1 MQRCDRIFLTMTRRV
16 GVLCLIVAACL
27 GAARPALAQDL
38 GNCKTSK
45 QWTLDRL
52 TKDHWKL
59 IGQVEIYCDDQ
70 SFSADEIEGF
80 NDTHQMIATGNV
92 VFTHGTSRI
101 AADRMEYNTQT
112 KTGTFFNAT
121 GTATL
126 KDQAPQRPG
135 RPAQP
140 TPKSLFG
147 TQEPDVYFYGEKVS
161 KIGNEKYRITKGGFT
176 TCVQPTPRWQLTS
189 GTVVLNLERYAF
201 LTNSFLRVKSVP
213 VLYLPVMYYPI
224 NKEDRATGF
233 LLPIYGSSTIRG
245 QTLSNAFFWAI
256 NRSHDATFFY
266 DWYSTTGQGIGS
278 EYRYIA
284 SPGSEGQ
291 IRFYNLREHTAEYTD
306 DDGTLT
312 TVPERTSYQ
321 VQGSLSQR
329 LGRSFRARGRVNYF
343 SDITVQ
349 QTYNQ
354 NVYNATQRQRV
365 VNGSVSG
372 VVGSWNLTGSFDR
385 SEFFYGTTQ
394 STVRGGTPRVLVQRA
409 EKPLF
414 GSPVYFLM
422 SAEAVHLLAE
432 RKTSSATVDQSVTRF
447 DLFPRVR
454 LPFTKWQFLTIST
467 SAAFRETFWT
477 EQRDPTTSL
486 NVEDP
491 INRNY
496 YDLSARITGPVFARI
511 FNRTGSQYAEKLK
524 HSIEPYFNIQ
534 RISPIDKF
542 DEFVKIDG
550 TDPIVGR
557 VTRIEYGVANRFFR
571 KPGGGGR
578 SRELLTASLGQ
589 SYYSDQNAALY
600 DKNYQT
606 SYGSAPSHF
615 SPLTLQVRSTPT
627 DTVLAQFRMDFDTK
641 FMAIRT
647 MTADGTVSI
656 GDWLHSTAGWSQ
668 RRFIEGLPGFDDP
681 SRLDHYL
688 NSATTWKGWNNRLG
702 AVYNFNY
709 DVRRDRFLQQR
720 IMGYYNAQCCG
731 FALEFQQY
739 NLAGI
744 SSSPVPADS
753 RFNFTITLAGI
764 GSFSNPFGA
773 MGGGSGSGY

>member
-1 MQRCDRIFLTMTRRV
+1 MTRRAA
-16 GVLCLIVAACL
+16 LLSLLVAACPA
-27 GAARPALAQDL
+27 AARPVAAQDL

-59 IGQVEIYCDDQ
+59 IGQVEINCNDQ
-70 SFSADEIEGF
+70 SFSADEVEGF
-80 NDTHQMIATGNV
+80 NDTHQIIATGNV
-92 VFTHGTSRI
+92 VFTQGTSRI
-101 AADRMEYNTQT
+101 AADRMDYNTQT
-112 KTGTFFNAT
+112 KTGTFYNAT
-121 GTATL
+121 GTATM
-126 KDQAPQRPG
+126 KDEKAPRPG
-135 RPAQP
+135 RPP
-140 TPKSLFG
+140 VDTSPKSLFG
-147 TQEPDVYFYGEKVS
+147 TQEPDVYFYGEKIS
-161 KIGNEKYRITKGGFT
+161 KVGEQKYRITKGGFT

-189 GTVVLNLERYAF
+189 GTVVLNLEHYAF
-201 LTNSFLRVKSVP
+201 LTNSFLKVKSVP

-224 NKEDRATGF
+224 NKEDRSTGF
-233 LLPIYGSSTIRG
+233 LLPMYGSSTIRG

-256 NRSHDATFFY
+256 NRSHDATFFH
-266 DWYSTTGQGIGS
+266 DWYSTTGQGFGS
-278 EYRYIA
+278 EYRYVS

-291 IRFYNLREHTAEYTD
+291 IRVYNLREHTAEYTD
-306 DDGTLT
+306 DNGVVT
-312 TVPERTSYQ
+312 TTPERTSYQ
-321 VQGSLSQR
+321 IQGSMSQR
-329 LGRSFRARGRVNYF
+329 LGRAFRARGRVDYF

-349 QTYNQ
+349 QTYHQ
-354 NVYNATQRQRV
+354 NVYNASQRQRII
-365 VNGSVSG
+365 NGSVSG
-372 VVGSWNLTGSFDR
+372 VVGTWNLTGSYDR

-394 STVRGGTPRVLVQRA
+394 STVRGGTPRILLQRA
-409 EKPLF
+409 DKPLL
-414 GSPVYFLM
+414 GSPLYF
-422 SAEAVHLLAE
+422 SVSTEAVHLLAQ
-432 RKTSSATVDQSVTRF
+432 RKTSSTTVDQSVTRF

-454 LPFTKWQFLTIST
+454 FPFTKWQFLTIST

-477 EQRDPTTSL
+477 EQRDPDTKL

-496 YDLSARITGPVFARI
+496 YDLSAQITGPVFARI

-524 HSIEPYFNIQ
+524 HSIEPYLNLQ
-534 RISPIDKF
+534 RISPIEDF
-542 DEFVKIDG
+542 DDFVQIDG
-550 TDPIVGR
+550 TDVIVGR
-557 VTRIEYGVANRFFR
+557 VSRVAYGVTNRFFR

-589 SYYSDQNAALY
+589 SYYSDQRAAQY

-615 SPLTLQVRSTPT
+615 SPLSLQVRSTPAEG
-627 DTVLAQFRMDFDTK
+627 VMAQFRMDYDTQ
-641 FMAIRT
+641 FNAIRT
-647 MTADGTVSI
+647 MSADGTVNV
-656 GDWLHSTAGWSQ
+656 GDWFHTQAGWSQ

-681 SRLDHYL
+681 ARLDHYL

-739 NLAGI
+739 NLTGI
-744 SSSPVPADS
+744 SSSPVPAD
-753 RFNFTITLAGI
+753 RRLNFTITLAGI
-764 GSFSNPFGA
+764 GSFSNPLGA
-773 MGGGSGSGY
+773 MGGGAGSGY